1 MSEAEL
7 RLAIT
12 GPAAEANLTAEPS
25 MVDAVI
31 SELRGTGTEGDLNS
45 AVLPLMSQALAA
57 TWQRREG
64 NQLTLRAYRRAGGI
78 ADGVNRSAQ
87 AAYETL
93 NSRQRRVARLVFT
106 QLTALTPDGQ
116 LARRR
121 CSRSDLHSQGGETA
135 ADIDAIIET
144 FSGQR
149 LLVLGEDSIEISH
162 DVLLHAWKQF
172 RDWLED
178 DQLDRA
184 LYSQVVTDA
193 STWDSNSRDSSYLYQ
208 PGRLAAIDAAI
219 TRWQNTPT
227 RYPPLPA
234 SSAAFLL
241 AAHNAA
247 HRTVRRRRAVIT
259 SLLVL
264 TVIAFIAAGR
274 LYRRRGR
281 QTQRCHRRPA
291 TDHCPFASAR
301 SRKPHHRF
309 RRSHD
314 RQKLAAPLG
323 GSSHRPS

>member
-1 MSEAEL
+1 MGPMSEAEL

-25 MVDAVI
+25 LVDAVI
-31 SELRGTGTEGDLNS
+31 SELRGRATEGDLNS

-121 CSRSDLHSQGGETA
+121 CSRSDLQSQGGETA

-193 STWDSNSRDSSYLYQ
+193 STWDSNSRDSSYLYH
-208 PGRLAAIDAAI
+208 PGGSLRSTLPLPAGK
-219 TRWQNTPT
+219 TPRPAT
-227 RYPPLPA
+227 LRYPPVARP
-234 SSAAFLL
+234 SSSQLIMR
-241 AAHNAA
+241 
-247 HRTVRRRRAVIT
+247 RTAPPG
-259 SLLVL
+259 
-264 TVIAFIAAGR
+264 A
-274 LYRRRGR
+274 
-281 QTQRCHRRPA
+281 
-291 TDHCPFASAR
+291 D
-301 SRKPHHRF
+301 
-309 RRSHD
+309 
-314 RQKLAAPLG
+314 APL
-323 GSSHRPS
+323 SPAFWPSP